1 MTNPIGWFEIY
12 VQDMPRA
19 KAFYQQVFQRGFS
32 PISDTDA
39 VQMWSFDNDMQNYG
53 SGGALVRIDG
63 MPSGNNSTIVYFQ
76 CEDCSVEE
84 GRVEQAG
91 GKVYRAKMAIG
102 EYGFVS
108 LVKDPDGNLLGLH
121 SMQ

>member
-32 PISDTDA
+32 PISDTGA

-76 CEDCSVEE
+76 CEDCSVEQ